1 MENYFNDLFQQ
12 LTTHLTGKE
21 ILTANL
27 AGEQSDFVRL
37 NHNQIRQA
45 GHVKQHVLTIR
56 LIEGQRQSQASCDL
70 QGHLNED
77 LQQLK
82 ALLTS
87 LREQRTYLPE
97 DPYLYIATDIN
108 NTRHVH
114 EHSLPDA
121 HQAIE
126 HITSAAQ
133 GLDLVG
139 IWSSGEI
146 YRGFANSLGQNNWHS
161 TSNFN
166 FDWSLYHA
174 QDKAVKI
181 GYAGFEWQAATL
193 TQKMASAKNTLAIM
207 SKPAKTIQHGQYR
220 VYLAPTALQDIL
232 DMMAWGGFDLK
243 SHRTATTPL
252 LMMIKEKSQLHPS
265 VTITENN
272 AQGLGPLFT
281 QAGFI
286 KPAQVTFI
294 EAGIYQ
300 DCLVSSRSAKEY
312 EQPVNTDTEH
322 PHSLHMQAGTLA
334 QADILSEL
342 DTGIYINNLWY
353 CNFSDRNHCRIT
365 GMTRFA
371 CFWVEN
377 GEIQAPLNVMRF
389 DDSIYHLLGDHLLG
403 LTQDR
408 EFIFDPSSYEQRST
422 TSYLLPGALIDGL
435 CFTL

>member
-1 MENYFNDLFQQ
+1 VENYFNDLFQQ
-12 LTTHLTGKE
+12 LTTHLTGEE

-27 AGEQSDFVRL
+27 SGEQSDFIRL

-45 GHVKQHVLTIR
+45 GHVKQHVLSIS
-56 LIEGQRQSQASCDL
+56 LIEGQKQSHASCDL
-70 QGHLNED
+70 QGHLEQD

-82 ALLTS
+82 ALLNT
-87 LREQRTYLPE
+87 LREQRAFLPE
-97 DPYLYIATDIN
+97 DPYLYIATDIH
-108 NTRHVH
+108 NTHDVS
-114 EHSLPDA
+114 EHAIPDS

-126 HITSAAQ
+126 QITSAGQ

-146 YRGFANSLGQNNWHS
+146 YSGFANSLGQTNWHS
-161 TSNFN
+161 TNNFN
-166 FDWSLYHA
+166 FDWSIYHA
-174 QDKAVKI
+174 QDKAVKC
-181 GYAGFEWQAATL
+181 GYAGFEWQADTL
-193 TQKMASAKNTLAIM
+193 TQKMASAQNALTIM
-207 SKPAKTIQHGQYR
+207 SKPAKTIQPGQYR
-220 VYLAPTALQDIL
+220 AYLTPTALQDIL
-232 DMMAWGGFDLK
+232 DMMAWGGYGLK

-252 LMMIKEKSQLHPS
+252 LMMVKDNYPLHPS

-281 QAGFI
+281 HAGFI
-286 KPAQVTFI
+286 KPPQVTFI
-294 EAGIYQ
+294 DGGSYQ

-334 QADILSEL
+334 QADILAEL

-377 GEIQAPLNVMRF
+377 GKIQAPLNVMRF
-389 DDSIYHLLGDHLLG
+389 DDSIYHLLGDNLLG

-408 EFIFDPSSYEQRST
+408 EFIFDPSSYDQRST
-422 TSYLLPGALIDGL
+422 TSYLLPGALIDNF

>member
-1 MENYFNDLFQQ
+1 VENYFNDLFQQ

-27 AGEQSDFVRL
+27 SGEQSDFVRL

-45 GHVKQHVLTIR
+45 GHVKQHVLTIS

-82 ALLTS
+82 ALLTT
-87 LREQRTYLPE
+87 LRAQRTYLPE
-97 DPYLYIATDIN
+97 DPHLYIATDIN

-126 HITSAAQ
+126 HITGAAQ
-133 GLDLVG
+133 ELDLVG
-139 IWSSGEI
+139 IWSRGDI

-161 TSNFN
+161 TNNFN

-174 QDKAVKI
+174 QDKAVKS
-181 GYAGFEWQAATL
+181 GYAGFEWQPETL
-193 TQKMASAKNTLAIM
+193 TQKMAAAKHALAIM
-207 SKPAKTIQHGQYR
+207 SKPAKTIQPGQYR

-232 DMMAWGGFDLK
+232 DMIAWGGFDLK

-252 LMMIKEKSQLHPS
+252 LMMIKDNSRLHPS

-294 EAGIYQ
+294 DGGIYQ
-300 DCLVSSRSAKEY
+300 DCLVSPRSAKEY

-389 DDSIYHLLGDHLLG
+389 DDSIYHLLGNHLLG
-403 LTQDR
+403 LTQNR

-422 TSYLLPGALIDGL
+422 TSYLLPGALIDRL